1 LQHIADLF
9 STAAIPRGN
18 GPVQPFPVR
27 LSPITDIPVL
37 LHDGTRSSPGAVM
50 SATHTDEWMVVH
62 RGVVLAEEYLQGMT
76 PDTRHL
82 LMSVS
87 KSLIATVVGALAA
100 DGTLE
105 LDRPVSDYVP
115 ELAKSGYSGAHIRHL
130 LDMRSGIAFSEDYL
144 DPAAEVRLLEQAI
157 GWAPRRNPGV
167 PGTMYDFL
175 LTLTNRRTAARSCTA
190 VARAMCSAGCAR
202 QQPDPDARAPV

>member
-1 LQHIADLF
+1 MNPRRGSTLTTTPEGGTGIAAAHAGYIADLF
-9 STAAIPRGN
+9 ATAAIPRGN

-37 LHDGTRSSPGAVM
+37 LNDGTRSSPGAVM
-50 SATHTDEWMVVH
+50 SATHTDGWMVVH
-62 RGVVLAEEYLQGMT
+62 RAVVLAEEYLQGMA

-82 LMSVS
+82 PMSVS

-130 LDMRSGIAFSEDYL
+130 LDMRSGHRVLGGLPRSRRRG
-144 DPAAEVRLLEQAI
+144 PAPGAAI
-157 GWAPRRNPGV
+157 GWAPSVRGCSTAGSP
-167 PGTMYDFL
+167 PSSA
-175 LTLTNRRTAARSCTA
+175 TL
-190 VARAMCSAGCAR
+190 
-202 QQPDPDARAPV
+202 PDSGR